1 MEPALCG
8 DHLQGAEGWPEA
20 TRLGRGL
27 LSSCAP
33 RGAAPP
39 SLHHCVLLFSKEA
52 SRESSTQINKELSR
66 NQQRAFN
73 KGPLAVQD
81 ANVWGSVTFLLPLL
95 VPRQWGQKIPAD
107 PFLWGQREESAVSR
121 GSCWQVG
128 GIVSHRKK
136 LSVTDTGSLKIVML
150 RA

>member
-1 MEPALCG
+1 MEPALCR

-20 TRLGRGL
+20 TRVGRGL

-39 SLHHCVLLFSKEA
+39 SLHQCVLLFSKEA

-66 NQQRAFN
+66 NQQCAFN

-81 ANVWGSVTFLLPLL
+81 ANVWGSVTFRLPLL

-107 PFLWGQREESAVSR
+107 PFLWGQREERDAVSR
-121 GSCWQVG
+121 GSCCRWEE
-128 GIVSHRKK
+128 
-136 LSVTDTGSLKIVML
+136 
-150 RA
+150 